1 LRTFVRT
8 QRPVADSGLDCK
20 AALAAL
26 LALLLLAASTL
37 SVSHT
42 LHQNLHR
49 DGAPGSHFCLVCSLA
64 KGQLTSAEAAAAL
77 LFLVLI
83 FLFVLPPET
92 ISRLASPDYR
102 LSPSRAPPVR

>member
-1 LRTFVRT
+1 MHQ
-8 QRPVADSGLDCK
+8 QRPVAGSGLDCK
-20 AALAAL
+20 AALSAL
-26 LALLLLAASTL
+26 LAILLIIAATL

-49 DGAPGSHFCLVCSLA
+49 DGSPGSHFCLVCSLA
-64 KGQLTSAEAAAAL
+64 KGQLTSAEAVATL

-83 FLFVLPPET
+83 FLFVLSPAT
-92 ISRLASPDYR
+92 ISPLVSPDYR